1 MTQRQLPA
9 LVLALATAAA
19 AAGCKRGEATQSAEP
34 TTAANEAAAAANEA
48 KESAAPSALTAE
60 RRFEGT
66 FEAQPGSMYIPREGD
81 VPNAIEWA
89 GTKFRSDDAGVGR
102 GTGTLALHVAS
113 DGAVTGDGAGS
124 LGAFTFV
131 GQRLGDRIV
140 GTVRGA
146 GPEGFLG
153 TLDLRVSGNAA
164 SGEGRLSDGEA
175 RVVRTLTITLTRK

>member
-34 TTAANEAAAAANEA
+34 TTAANEASAAA
-48 KESAAPSALTAE
+48 KESAAPGAVTAE

-140 GTVRGA
+140 GTLRGA

-175 RVVRTLTITLTRK
+175 RVVRTLTVTLTGK